1 VDARW
6 TPAPDGDDAPI
17 GRILSRREV
26 LALLGA
32 TAVVA
37 CAPAVTSPP
46 AASPAL
52 SFPATASAIPT
63 AAGAPAPVA
72 TTGAVAA
79 MPRCIVRPALTEGPF
94 FVDTQLDR
102 ADIRET
108 RPGVPLAL
116 AFNVSR
122 LSAGQCRSLQG
133 AVVDVWHCDAAGV
146 YSDVEAA
153 SRGQKWL
160 RGLQASDASGQSR
173 FTTVYPGWYQ
183 GRAVHIHF
191 KIRTTDGGRS
201 GDFTSQVFFDEKL
214 NDEVFAQAPYAQ
226 RPGSRTRNEGDSI
239 FRSSDGK
246 LTLAVTRSGGAYSA
260 TFDIGLA

>member
-1 VDARW
+1 MSDI
-6 TPAPDGDDAPI
+6 DDAPV
-17 GRILSRREV
+17 GRVLSRREA

-32 TAVVA
+32 GALAA

-63 AAGAPAPVA
+63 VAGTGAPVA
-72 TTGAVAA
+72 TVGAVAA
-79 MPRCIVRPALTEGPF
+79 VPSCVVRPALTEGPF
-94 FVDTQLDR
+94 FVDTKLDR
-102 ADIRET
+102 TDIRET
-108 RPGVPLAL
+108 RPGVPLSL

-122 LSAGQCRSLQG
+122 LSGGQCRSLQG

-146 YSDVEAA
+146 YSDVEAS

-160 RGLQASDASGQSR
+160 RGLQATDASGLAR

-191 KIRTTDGGRS
+191 KIRTTDGGRT
-201 GDFTSQVFFDEKL
+201 GDFTSQVFFDEKV
-214 NDEVFAQAPYAQ
+214 NDEVFAQPPYSS
-226 RPGSRTRNEGDSI
+226 RTGSRIRNENDGI
-239 FRSSDGK
+239 FRGSGGA
-246 LTLAVTRSGGAYSA
+246 LTLAVSKSGNAYTA